1 MKRCTSHA
9 FLALLNVFVQISAF
23 AGDIG
28 LYIKVEAALK
38 QEVTTD
44 VGPVFQ
50 KLDVDKD
57 GFINNH
63 ESGKLDGLRAVFHA
77 VDTNRD
83 NRIDVTELS
92 KFLAP
97 RVQ

>member
-1 MKRCTSHA
+1 ME
-9 FLALLNVFVQISAF
+9 
-23 AGDIG
+23 
-28 LYIKVEAALK
+28 EAALD

-50 KLDVDKD
+50 KLDEDKD
-57 GFINNH
+57 GYINKH
-63 ESGKLDGLRAVFHA
+63 ESEQLEGLRAVFDA
-77 VDTNRD
+77 VDENRD
-83 NRIDVTELS
+83 NRIDATELS